1 MTWRRLSVCSVKT
14 NAPPFPKIAQTTKAA
29 FAGRRGTLWSSI
41 LQRKFPQMLEF
52 DTNTLAFMTAALERA
67 CKKLKIDTPEARKFV
82 ADRLIESAKNGR
94 KSITELIDVGE
105 RAAAEANA
113 GKACLSWWRKLI
125 GR

>member
-41 LQRKFPQMLEF
+41 LQRKLPQMLEF
-52 DTNTLAFMTAALERA
+52 DTNTLAFMTAALEHA

-82 ADRLIESAKNGR
+82 ADKLIESAKSGR
-94 KSITELIDVGE
+94 KSIAELIDVGE
-105 RAAAEANA
+105 QAAAETNV
-113 GKACLSWWRKLI
+113 GEIHSSWWRNLI
-125 GR
+125 GT